1 MKNIAI
7 LGATGSIGMSTLDV
21 MSLHPEKY
29 NVFALSANS
38 NWKKM
43 EQLCIKH
50 MPKFAVM
57 ANEEAAQSL
66 RKVAPDQVTVL
77 QGESALNDIASHQNT
92 DFVMAAI
99 VGSAGLSS
107 TFAAVTSGK
116 RVMLAN
122 KESLVLGGNLLTN
135 AAKKYGAELI
145 PVDSE
150 HSAIFQCLQGG
161 KQGLNKIQLT
171 ASGGP
176 FLKLSPTDLCNVTPI
191 QACKHPK
198 WKMGRKISVDSATM
212 MNKGLEVIEAHFLFE
227 LLPSKIE
234 VVIHPQS
241 IVHSFVYFDDGSVL
255 SQLGLPDMRS
265 AISYALSHPNRQNS
279 GVGDLDL
286 TKQKPL
292 EFLSPDLDKFKC
304 LGLAYDALEQ
314 GESVPGTLNA
324 ANEVAVE
331 AFLNKKIGFLDI
343 SETIEK
349 VLAIAP
355 ISKLDTLASVVEND
369 HLSRQIARSVIEPN
383 LS

>member
-1 MKNIAI
+1 MKNVAI

-77 QGESALNDIASHQNT
+77 QGESALNDIASHKNT

-107 TFAAVTSGK
+107 TFAAATSGK

-135 AAKKYGAELI
+135 AAKKSGAELI

>member
-1 MKNIAI
+1 MKNVAI

-135 AAKKYGAELI
+135 AAKKSGAELI

-286 TKQKPL
+286 TKQTPL